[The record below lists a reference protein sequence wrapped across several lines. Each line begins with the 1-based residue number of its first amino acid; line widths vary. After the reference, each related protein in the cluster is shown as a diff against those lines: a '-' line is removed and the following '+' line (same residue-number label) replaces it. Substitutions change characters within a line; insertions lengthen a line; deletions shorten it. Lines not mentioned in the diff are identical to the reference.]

1 MNHWE
6 QGAVR
11 VTEVEYIR
19 RTMNRF
25 NIVLGDQP
33 GVTYFVD
40 GWGVFNCGRLARGA
54 PRLRRPADIWGLV
67 PPPPRG

>member
-40 GWGVFNCGRLARGA
+40 GWGVFNCG
-54 PRLRRPADIWGLV
+54 
-67 PPPPRG
+67 